1 MNKQEYRK
9 RLDILGNRE
18 DLIPGIHN
26 YCDRWCERCRFTA
39 KCGSYA
45 LTEGFDESQE
55 NNDLQNEKFWKDLH
69 MIFEVTFDMVKEKAE
84 ELGIDIE
91 SLDEGGYKCE
101 VVENEA
107 VKMSKKY
114 GFEIIDWLKSNGNE
128 INKLAEKHILINEKE
143 TLKLQDA
150 IEVIHWYSHFISAK
164 IHRVF
169 MDYGQDDDDYDF
181 QYDRLGSSK
190 IAVIAIERSISAFV
204 YLLECLPNYEDELLN
219 FLANLSR
226 IKKDLLIAF
235 PKTMDFKRPGFD
247 D

>member
-1 MNKQEYRK
+1 MDKQEYRK
-9 RLDILGNRE
+9 RLDSLGNRE

-26 YCDRWCERCRFTA
+26 YCDRWCERCQFTT

-55 NNDLQNEKFWKDLH
+55 GNDLQNEKFWKDLH
-69 MIFEVTFDMVKEKAE
+69 MIFEVTFEMIKEKAE

-91 SLDEGGYKCE
+91 NLEEDKYKCE
-101 VVENEA
+101 PVENEV

-114 GFEIIDWLKSNGNE
+114 GFEIIDWIKNNRKE
-128 INKLAEKHILINEKE
+128 IDKLAEKNILINEAE

-169 MDYGQDDDDYDF
+169 MDYGQDDDDDF
-181 QYDRLGSSK
+181 EYDRLGSSK
-190 IAVIAIERSISAFV
+190 IAVIAVERSISALTYMF
-204 YLLECLPNYEDELLN
+204 EKLPTQEDNILR
-219 FLANLSR
+219 FLSGLSK